1 MKPAQYIRTCTL
13 MLTDN
18 FYYFCNKCQISF
30 QGAGKKIP
38 CLFSPFASHA
48 LIPGEKRQEEGGGRE
63 GGKAQNK
70 GKGEEKSAHCT
81 LVAQEERHGVLRE
94 RKLDAAAAKGDFTYI
109 WSGEEGGEGGSECI
123 VLCSRKLFCRGGPAG
138 AGDRK
143 DLFAEKKFRL
153 EKRKKVNFAGN
164 KQKEI
169 RRLMKS
175 RIFHKVTNNM
185 GTYE

>member
-94 RKLDAAAAKGDFTYI
+94 RKRDAAAAKGDFTFI
-109 WSGEEGGEGGSECI
+109 WSGEKGGKEEVSA
-123 VLCSRKLFCRGGPAG
+123 LFCVRGSFFVEEVLLEQGTG
-138 AGDRK
+138 K
-143 DLFAEKKFRL
+143 TFLLKKSS
-153 EKRKKVNFAGN
+153 A
-164 KQKEI
+164 
-169 RRLMKS
+169 
-175 RIFHKVTNNM
+175 
-185 GTYE
+185 